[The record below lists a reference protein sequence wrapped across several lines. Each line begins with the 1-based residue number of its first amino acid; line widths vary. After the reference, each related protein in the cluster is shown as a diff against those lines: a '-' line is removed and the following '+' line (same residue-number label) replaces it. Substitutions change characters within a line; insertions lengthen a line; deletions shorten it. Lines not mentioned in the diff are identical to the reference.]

1 MYAIL
6 NKVISVE
13 HSNALC
19 DSLPY
24 IDIDMKEICFA
35 NNALTDKQFAK
46 LLTGIME
53 DKKLYMNL
61 QKITYFNNEFGL
73 QSIEVLT
80 KLFLN
85 KNARYPITQIS
96 LVDVKKCVT
105 IEPLLKA
112 LISKDNYL

>member
-1 MYAIL
+1 
-6 NKVISVE
+6 
-13 HSNALC
+13 
-19 DSLPY
+19 
-24 IDIDMKEICFA
+24 
-35 NNALTDKQFAK
+35 
-46 LLTGIME
+46 ME

-73 QSIEVLT
+73 ESIDVLT

-112 LISKDNYL
+112 LISKDNYLQTLIIPKLNMSDDSNNTLCEFIK